1 MSKHKY
7 ALAVLV
13 ALAALVILAGC
24 QRGPGAAVELETVVL
39 ELDSAAFI
47 PDGPDILS
55 QTFDVEHITASVVAN
70 GTVTAYLNLPDSTRW
85 SALPFAY
92 QTPDKSAAILTYRY
106 GEGEFQAM
114 VVSPNDGLRAAIVQ
128 LVGGS
133 SIKVVISTCRPEPT
147 TC

>member
-13 ALAALVILAGC
+13 ALAALVVLAGC
-24 QRGPGAAVELETVVL
+24 QRGPGAAVELETLVL

-70 GTVTAYLNLPDSTRW
+70 GTVTAYLNLPEDSTRW

-114 VVSPNDGLRAAIVQ
+114 VVSPNDELRAAIVQ
-128 LVGGS
+128 RVGGS
-133 SIKVVISTCRPEPT
+133 SIKVVITD
-147 TC
+147 